1 MAAASADGRAAH
13 GLLYRNIS
21 LQCVWASALHELLPA
36 SKIEAGK
43 FVLLQ
48 MVARGGIEEMCSLL
62 LLVAQ
67 EEAERIHSE
76 AASESPEAPGD
87 QQASNRSLSFIG

>member
-1 MAAASADGRAAH
+1 MQ
-13 GLLYRNIS
+13 LEVP
-21 LQCVWASALHELLPA
+21 LQSWVVP
-36 SKIEAGK
+36 
-43 FVLLQ
+43 VQ

-67 EEAERIHSE
+67 EEAERVHRD

-87 QQASNRSLSFIG
+87 QKASSACSII